1 MKVKKGIA
9 VFLSVLMLCSVVF
22 STSAFAAIM
31 SSKGFEF
38 QRIDATTKAEIV
50 GITSGSELESSPSIT
65 IPSSLNNFLIIRIA
79 TNAFKNNTVQ
89 EEIILPDTI
98 TEISNLAFNSA
109 KALKTITIPNKV
121 QSMGEFA
128 FNNCNSLTNVTFKT
142 TRLSI
147 LPRGT
152 FYGCTSLDNVIIP
165 SSVNTIESMAFA
177 GCISLNKIYIP
188 STVSVIGNDTFLY
201 DDNLTIYGT
210 AGSSAHAYA
219 QKKNI
224 PFVELPENKST
235 YLLNNWLSS
244 AEYVLSGDMSEYIP
258 ETAEKLQ
265 QEYESALAVKN
276 DFFSTQSDIDNAVN
290 NLSTAFKALK
300 LIVMPQLEEAVE
312 NAKVLLENADIYTE
326 TSVNNLSKAVTTAE
340 EIIQNISATSTE
352 VKNMIALLNEKMN
365 SLVLQSKVD
374 LQALIENASKA
385 VDNDFYIYTEASLS
399 ALTNALANAND
410 VFEDVN
416 STDEIYKNEIEKLTQ
431 AYNSL
436 VLLTIGD
443 STLDTNLDISD
454 VICILKNI
462 VNTIEFNERQQYV
475 SDMNED
481 GKITVVDAILL
492 QRLLLDFDLSE

>member
-1 MKVKKGIA
+1 MKFKKSIA
-9 VFLSVLMLCSVVF
+9 VFLLMLTLFSTFTSTSVLAAVQSAQGIDFERVN
-22 STSAFAAIM
+22 STS
-31 SSKGFEF
+31 
-38 QRIDATTKAEIV
+38 AEIV
-50 GITSGSELESSPSIT
+50 GLTSGSQTELSPSVT
-65 IPSSLNNFLIIRIA
+65 IPASLNDCLLIA
-79 TNAFKNNTVQ
+79 VAKEAFKDNTVQ
-89 EEIILPDTI
+89 EEIILPYSI
-98 TEISNLAFNSA
+98 QEISTMSFYKA
-109 KALKTITIPNKV
+109 KKLKTFTFPKNV
-121 QSMGEFA
+121 QLLGDFA
-128 FNNCNSLTNVTFKT
+128 FGYCTSLSNVTFNTKSV
-142 TRLSI
+142 SI
-147 LPRGT
+147 LPRGL
-152 FYGCTSLDNVIIP
+152 FYNCTSLDNVVIP
-165 SSVNTIESMAFA
+165 SSVNTIENLAFA
-177 GCISLNKIYIP
+177 NCSSLKRIYIP
-188 STVSVIGNDTFLY
+188 STVSVIKDNTFLY
-201 DDNLTIYGT
+201 ADNVTIYGDV
-210 AGSSAHAYA
+210 GSSAYYYA
-219 QKKNI
+219 INKGI
-224 PFVELPENKST
+224 PFVELSTNKSIGT
-235 YLLNNWLSS
+235 LNIWLT
-244 AEYVLSGDMSEYIP
+244 ATEDRLDDDLSVYTPS
-258 ETAEKLQ
+258 TAEKLQ
-265 QEYESALAVKN
+265 LEYENALAVKN

-290 NLSTAFKALK
+290 NLSTAFKALR
-300 LIVMPQLEEAVE
+300 LIIMPQLEEAVE
-312 NAKVLLENADIYTE
+312 NAKVLLENADIYTVDSANE
-326 TSVNNLSKAVTTAE
+326 LSKAVTSAE
-340 EIIQNISATSTE
+340 GVIQNISATSTE
-352 VKNMIALLNEKMN
+352 VKNMIDLLNEKMN